1 MSFMRSAGRR
11 PVLLDTNVLVTAVD
25 VREQDK
31 AEIAARVLSAIM
43 TAGLAVVSP
52 QVIAEYID
60 VTTRP
65 SGRTP
70 ALFSRDEAVVAARA
84 ILASSRCVDLTALTI
99 LEAARAAARYQMR
112 IYDAH
117 IWAAAHANGI
127 DTILTEDTPGRP
139 SIEGVRYVNP
149 FGPSFKLAQIGL

>member
-11 PVLLDTNVLVTAVD
+11 LVLLDTNVLFTAVD
-25 VREQDK
+25 VREQDR

-43 TAGLAVVSP
+43 TAGL
-52 QVIAEYID
+52 
-60 VTTRP
+60 
-65 SGRTP
+65 
-70 ALFSRDEAVVAARA
+70 AVVAARA

-117 IWAAAHANGI
+117 IWAVAHAHGI
-127 DTILTEDTPGRP
+127 DTILTADTPGRP

-149 FGPSFKLAQIGL
+149 FAPSFKLAQIGL